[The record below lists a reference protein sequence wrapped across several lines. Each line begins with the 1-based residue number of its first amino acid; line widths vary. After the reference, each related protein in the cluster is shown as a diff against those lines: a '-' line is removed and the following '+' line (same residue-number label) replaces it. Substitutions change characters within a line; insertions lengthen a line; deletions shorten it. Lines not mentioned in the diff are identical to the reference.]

1 MTCSKDT
8 MVNIWNLKGDILGT
22 IDTRLGNNSYACV
35 SPCGRLFGVCGF
47 TPDVKIWE
55 VAFDKTDN
63 FKEIR
68 RAFELKGH
76 SAGVYAFAFNSD
88 STRHRLNE
96 KINLND

>member
-1 MTCSKDT
+1 MLA
-8 MVNIWNLKGDILGT
+8 VE
-22 IDTRLGNNSYACV
+22 RLLEGFQIVSVLNSSV
-35 SPCGRLFGVCGF
+35 IKGF

-76 SAGVYAFAFNSD
+76 SAGVYAFSYNSD
-88 STRHRLNE
+88 STRQVNFIRIL
-96 KINLND
+96 